1 MIEISY
7 ITLFIFAVILILFII
22 TVFKMSKDY
31 NELSIKYRYSKMRRI
46 NERKIEDKIF
56 DNKMLLLEIGS
67 IANKLLLP
75 EYELKDFEILS
86 KTEITVDSEIYDTII
101 KLKSVD
107 IDVEKFRIGKEV
119 YKQVDKKDYEVD
131 YQIYERSY

>member
-22 TVFKMSKDY
+22 TVIKMSKDY
-31 NELSIKYRYSKMRRI
+31 NELSIKYRYSKMPRI